1 MFEREHHRRIAA
13 LLESLDATLLLQ
25 HRCLFGGGTAIA
37 LSRGEHRE
45 SVDID
50 FICSSIE
57 GYRGLRERVDVRNP
71 AWLFRAPVTQH
82 REPRIDQYGI
92 RLAAGVDAMPVKIE
106 ITFEGRIDLDD
117 PLPED
122 RVCGIWTMGRDD
134 LTATKL
140 MANADRYA
148 DDAMASRDLI
158 DLAMLSDD
166 GELAAA
172 GVAKAR
178 RAYGRSI
185 DEAFARAKALLLER
199 EGRLALCMKRMKMT
213 LAEAELR
220 ARVARLRLAPA
231 R

>member
-1 MFEREHHRRIAA
+1 MFEREHHRRIGA
-13 LLESLDATLLLQ
+13 LLERLDHTLLLKQ
-25 HRCLFGGGTAIA
+25 RCLFGGGTALA
-37 LSRGEHRE
+37 LSRGEYRE
-45 SVDID
+45 SIDID
-50 FICSSIE
+50 FICSSID
-57 GYRGLRERVDVRNP
+57 GYRGLRERVRENDAGWV
-71 AWLFRAPVTQH
+71 FREPVTLH
-82 REPRIDQYGI
+82 REPRVDQYGI
-92 RLAAGVDAMPVKIE
+92 RFAAGIDAVAVKIE
-106 ITFEGRIDLDD
+106 ITFEARIELDD
-117 PLPED
+117 PRPEE
-122 RVCGIWTMGRDD
+122 RLCGAWTLRPDD

-166 GELAAA
+166 AVLPVA

-185 DEAFARAKALLLER
+185 QHAFTRSKDLLLER

-213 LAEAELR
+213 LPEAVLR
-220 ARVARLRLAPA
+220 SRIERLRIDPP

>member
-13 LLESLDATLLLQ
+13 LLESLDANVLLQ

-37 LSRGEHRE
+37 LSHGEYRE

-50 FICSSIE
+50 FICSSIA
-57 GYRGLRERVDVRNP
+57 GYRGLRERVDVRNLD
-71 AWLFRAPVTQH
+71 WLFRAPVTQH

-92 RLAAGVDAMPVKIE
+92 RFAAGVDAVPVKIE

-117 PLPED
+117 PKPED
-122 RVCGIWTMGRDD
+122 RVGSIWTMGITD

-148 DDAMASRDLI
+148 DDAMVSRDLI
-158 DLAMLSDD
+158 DLAMLCRG
-166 GELAAA
+166 GEVDAA
-172 GVAKAR
+172 GVTKAR

-185 DEAFARAKALLLER
+185 DDAFNRAKALLLGR

-213 LAEAELR
+213 LKEAGLR
-220 ARVARLRLAPA
+220 QQIERMRIAPA
-231 R
+231 D

>member
-1 MFEREHHRRIAA
+1 LFEREHHRRIAA
-13 LLESLDATLLLQ
+13 LLESMDPALLLQ
-25 HRCLFGGGTAIA
+25 HRCLFGGGTAIS
-37 LSRGEHRE
+37 LSRGEYRE

-50 FICSSIE
+50 FICSSVE
-57 GYRGLRERVDVRNP
+57 GYRGLRERVDVRSLD
-71 AWLFRAPVTQH
+71 WLFRDPVTQH

-92 RLAAGVDAMPVKIE
+92 RFAAGIDAVPVKVE

-122 RVCGIWTMGRDD
+122 RIGGIWTMGRDD

-148 DDAMASRDLI
+148 DDAMSSRDLI

-166 GELAAA
+166 GKLAPA

-185 DEAFARAKALLLER
+185 DDALVRAKALLLER
-199 EGRLALCMKRMKMT
+199 EGRLALCMKRMRMT
-213 LAEAELR
+213 LAQADLR
-220 ARVARLRLAPA
+220 TRIAQLHIAA
-231 R
+231 

>member
-13 LLESLDATLLLQ
+13 LLECLDANLLLQ

-37 LSRGEHRE
+37 LSHGEYRE

-50 FICSSIE
+50 FICSSVE
-57 GYRGLRERVDVRNP
+57 GYRGLRERVDVRNLD
-71 AWLFRAPVTQH
+71 WLFREPVTQY

-92 RLAAGVDAMPVKIE
+92 RFAAGVDAVPVKIE
-106 ITFEGRIDLDD
+106 ITFEGRINLDD
-117 PLPED
+117 PIPED
-122 RVCGIWTMGRDD
+122 RIGSIWTMGLTD

-158 DLAMLSDD
+158 DLAMLCHG
-166 GELAAA
+166 GEVDAA
-172 GVAKAR
+172 GVAKSR

-185 DEAFARAKALLLER
+185 DDAFNRAKAMLLER
-199 EGRLALCMKRMKMT
+199 EGRMALCMKRMKMT
-213 LAEAELR
+213 LAQAELR
-220 ARVARLRLAPA
+220 ERIAQLHLAA
-231 R
+231 

>member
-13 LLESLDATLLLQ
+13 LLESFDAALLLQ

-37 LSRGEHRE
+37 LSRGEYRE

-57 GYRGLRERVDVRNP
+57 GYRGLRERVDARDP
-71 AWLFRAPVTQH
+71 AWLFREPVTQH
-82 REPRIDQYGI
+82 REPRVDQYGI
-92 RLAAGVDAMPVKIE
+92 RLAAGVDAVPVKVE
-106 ITFEGRIDLDD
+106 ITFEGRVVLDD
-117 PLPED
+117 PRPED
-122 RVCGIWTMGRDD
+122 RVCGVWAMDRND

-148 DDAMASRDLI
+148 DDAMASRDII
-158 DLAMLSDD
+158 DLAMLWDE
-166 GELAAA
+166 GELPIA

-185 DEAFARAKALLLER
+185 DDAFSRAKAMLLDR

-213 LAEAELR
+213 LPETVLR
-220 ARVARLRLAPA
+220 ARVARLHLPPA

>member
-13 LLESLDATLLLQ
+13 LLECLDANLLLQ

-37 LSRGEHRE
+37 LSHGEYRE

-50 FICSSIE
+50 FICSSVE
-57 GYRGLRERVDVRNP
+57 GYRGLRERVDVRNLD
-71 AWLFRAPVTQH
+71 WLFREPVTQY

-92 RLAAGVDAMPVKIE
+92 RFAAGVDAVPVKIE
-106 ITFEGRIDLDD
+106 ITFEGRINLDD
-117 PLPED
+117 PIPED
-122 RVCGIWTMGRDD
+122 RIGSIWTMGLTD

-158 DLAMLSDD
+158 DLAMLCHG
-166 GELAAA
+166 GEVDAA

-185 DEAFARAKALLLER
+185 DDAFNRAKAMLLER
-199 EGRLALCMKRMKMT
+199 EGRMALCMKRMKMT
-213 LAEAELR
+213 LAQAELR
-220 ARVARLRLAPA
+220 ERIAQLHLAA
-231 R
+231 